1 VSGAVGPPAPWAR
14 RGARALGWRI
24 VGPRLAYLL
33 HTRPA
38 EWPIVAAHATLGWV
52 LAVGLGEALRGARF
66 GAAAL
71 GIGAWVVGLNGGTLA
86 INSAFDRDEGDIA
99 YLRRPPPPPRY
110 LAVYSLALM
119 GVGQVL
125 AFELPEPFPMLYAVC
140 FVLSVAYSVPPLRL
154 KAVAGADWLINMW
167 GFGTFTPAAGWAA
180 TGIPI
185 DAARGL
191 VLLAFCPLFAALYPL
206 TQLYQVEEDVR
217 RGDRTL
223 ASALGIRR
231 SLTAALTAAAL
242 AFVVFAVAGIRAG
255 WRTGAPDRWRWA
267 ALAVA
272 LLAWAAV
279 LLPWRARWATWG
291 PAAHERGMYRA
302 LGAWAVTDLVAVLAW
317 GS

>member
-1 VSGAVGPPAPWAR
+1 VVSGAREAGYR
-14 RGARALGWRI
+14 LLGT
-24 VGPRLAYLL
+24 RLDYLL
-33 HTRPA
+33 HLRPA
-38 EWPIVAAHATLGWV
+38 EWPIMAAHTTVGYL
-52 LAVGLGEALRGARF
+52 LAVGLA
-66 GAAAL
+66 GAAQGERLGHAL
-71 GIGAWVVGLNGGTLA
+71 VGLALWVVCLNGGTLA
-86 INSAFDRDEGDIA
+86 LNSAFDRDEGDIA
-99 YLRRPPPPPRY
+99 YLRRPPPPPRH
-110 LAVYSLALM
+110 LAGSSLALM
-119 GVGQVL
+119 TAGQVA
-125 AFELPEPFPMLYAVC
+125 AFRLPEPFPMLYAVC

-180 TGIPI
+180 TGVSI

-223 ASALGIRR
+223 ASALGVRR
-231 SLTAALTAAAL
+231 SLTAALAAAAL
-242 AFVVFAVAGIRAG
+242 AFAMFAAAGIRAG
-255 WRTGAPDRWRWA
+255 WRAGAPDRWRWA

-279 LLPWRARWATWG
+279 LLPWRARWASWG